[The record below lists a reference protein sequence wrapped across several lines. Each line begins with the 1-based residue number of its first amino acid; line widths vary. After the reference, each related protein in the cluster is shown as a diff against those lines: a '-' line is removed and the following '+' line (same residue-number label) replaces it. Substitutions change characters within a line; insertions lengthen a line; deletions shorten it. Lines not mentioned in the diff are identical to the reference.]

1 MGLFQD
7 RSLRS
12 FKGDSCVV
20 ARKAEPTSLLQM
32 VIIVVVVAADCG
44 LIIMYSLLSF
54 IYHFE
59 CVTYI
64 LLIYC
69 SQQP

>member
-1 MGLFQD
+1 MG
-7 RSLRS
+7 S

-20 ARKAEPTSLLQM
+20 ARKAESASLLQM
-32 VIIVVVVAADCG
+32 VIIVVVIAASCG

-64 LLIYC
+64 QINIAHLLLTAALRE
-69 SQQP
+69 

>member
-1 MGLFQD
+1 M
-7 RSLRS
+7 
-12 FKGDSCVV
+12 
-20 ARKAEPTSLLQM
+20 ARKAESASLLQM
-32 VIIVVVVAADCG
+32 VIIVVVIAANCG

-54 IYHFE
+54 IYHSE

-69 SQQP
+69 SQKP